1 MDAHELRRRSP
12 EGFETP
18 RVRLE
23 KIHESHAV
31 VLRESVLRS
40 RADLQYVDWSR
51 GDWEL
56 AQARRF
62 CRGSR
67 QTMELDG
74 RFLTYLVFERVPRAA
89 NVKLTRR
96 GPYVGLLDLHEF
108 DWAVPAC
115 QIGYVGDSA
124 QRGRGLMREAAL
136 ALIEQAF
143 AWGLHRVEAW
153 CDARNERSIRF
164 AQGIGL
170 RIEGRLRQAAR
181 DAEGALCDQMVLARL
196 SGDAAGDAPSA

>member
-1 MDAHELRRRSP
+1 MDANELRRRAL

-31 VLRESVLRS
+31 MLRESVLRS

-51 GDWEL
+51 GAWEL

-67 QTMELDG
+67 QTMELEG
-74 RFLTYLVFERVPRAA
+74 RFLTYLVFERVPRAGTA
-89 NVKLTRR
+89 RLTRR

-115 QIGYVGDSA
+115 QIGYVGDSG

-136 ALIEQAF
+136 ALIDQAF
-143 AWGLHRVEAW
+143 AWGLHRIEAW

-170 RIEGRLRQAAR
+170 QLEGRLRDAAR
-181 DAEGALCDQMVLARL
+181 DAEGGLCDQVVLARL
-196 SGDAAGDAPSA
+196 AKA

>member
-1 MDAHELRRRSP
+1 MDAQALRRHSP
-12 EGFETP
+12 EWFETEH
-18 RVRLE
+18 VRLE
-23 KIHESHAV
+23 KIHESHAA

-40 RADLQYVDWSR
+40 RADLGYVDWSR

-56 AQARRF
+56 TQARRF

-74 RFLTYLVFERVPRAA
+74 RFLTYLVFERWPRPGAA
-89 NVKLTRR
+89 QLTRQ

-136 ALIEQAF
+136 ALIDQAF
-143 AWGLHRVEAW
+143 AWGLHRIEAW

-164 AQGIGL
+164 ARCVGFQ
-170 RIEGRLRQAAR
+170 IEGRLREAAR
-181 DAEGALCDQMVLARL
+181 DAEGRRCDQVVLARL
-196 SGDAAGDAPSA
+196 AHDTLPP

>member
-1 MDAHELRRRSP
+1 MDAQALRRLSP

-23 KIHESHAV
+23 KIHESHAA

-51 GDWEL
+51 GDWEMS
-56 AQARRF
+56 QARRF

-74 RFLTYLVFERVPRAA
+74 RFLTYLVFERVPRPGVAR
-89 NVKLTRR
+89 LTRR

-108 DWAVPAC
+108 DWSVPAC

-124 QRGRGLMREAAL
+124 QRGRGLMREATL
-136 ALIEQAF
+136 ALIDQAF
-143 AWGLHRVEAW
+143 AWGLHRIEAW

-164 AQGIGL
+164 AQGVGL
-170 RIEGRLRQAAR
+170 RVEGRLRDAAR
-181 DAEGALCDQMVLARL
+181 DPTGAWCDQVVLARL
-196 SGDAAGDAPSA
+196 ASDASSA